1 MLKRVIYSIHRVLG
15 TFLSILF
22 LMWFLSGFVM
32 IYHNFPRVTPQ
43 DRNRATGVLSADM
56 PEIEEVLNR
65 IYPDTLI
72 QKISLKTTSYGQSV
86 FEVSTKDSSYN
97 LVADSSEFIQKVDYA
112 QIEDYAQKW
121 CSSDIV
127 KVDTLKEVDQWIPFN
142 RLMKDMP
149 IYKFYFGDSQKHQL
163 YISSRT
169 GEALQFT
176 DKDSRFWAWLGAIPH
191 WVYFTSLRQDG
202 ELWNTTVIWL
212 SGLGSIM
219 CLIGFGLG
227 IYMLVKQYRKKKNVG
242 TPYRKFSYKW
252 HHVLGFVF
260 GIFVFTFVFS
270 GMMSLASIPDWVI
283 KESKPSGKRGMF
295 GFSSML
301 KQKEYQLDYRAILL
315 YYPNQVKAIEWT
327 GFDKIPIYKVVTTDT
342 IYVLDASANN
352 ITSLFLTEQMVNDK
366 YTSQHKEPITLSLIT
381 EYDNYYVD
389 RKNKLPLPVYK
400 VDVSDADKTTY
411 YVNPQTGD
419 VRSFTTKSRVHKWM
433 YQGLHSFNFKFLVEH
448 PILWNLVMWVTMIGG
463 TLVSLSGVLL
473 SYKYLRRKFKR
484 LTRKNCKKE

>member
-1 MLKRVIYSIHRVLG
+1 MLKRIIYSIHRVLG

-22 LMWFLSGFVM
+22 LVWFLSGFVM

-43 DRNRATGVLSADM
+43 DRHRTTGVLSADM
-56 PEIEEVLNR
+56 PEIGEVLNR

-72 QKISLKTTSYGQSV
+72 QKINLKTTSYGQSV
-86 FEVSTKDSSYN
+86 FEISTKDSSYN
-97 LVADSSEFIQKVDYA
+97 LVADSSEFIRKVSYA
-112 QIEDYAQKW
+112 QIENYAQKW
-121 CSSDIV
+121 CSADIV
-127 KVDTLKEVDQWIPFN
+127 KVDTLSEVDQWIPFN
-142 RLMKDMP
+142 RLAKDMP
-149 IYKFYFGDSQKHQL
+149 IYKFHFGDSEKHQL

-176 DKDSRFWAWLGAIPH
+176 DKNSRFWAWVGAIPH

-212 SGLGSIM
+212 SGLGSVM
-219 CLIGFGLG
+219 CLLGFGLG
-227 IYMLVKQYRKKKNVG
+227 IYILVKQYGKKKKTG

-252 HHVLGFVF
+252 HHILGFVF
-260 GIFVFTFVFS
+260 GVFVFTFVFS

-283 KESKPSGKRGMF
+283 KEGKPSGRRGMF
-295 GFSSML
+295 GSSSTL
-301 KQKEYQLDYRAILL
+301 KPQAYQLDYRAILL
-315 YYPNQVKAIEWT
+315 YYPHEVKGIEWT
-327 GFDKIPIYKVVTTDT
+327 GFDKTPIYKVVTTDST
-342 IYVLDASANN
+342 YVLDASANN
-352 ITSLFLTEQMVNDK
+352 ITPLLLTEQVVKDK
-366 YTSQHKEPITLSLIT
+366 YTSQHKEPITVSVMT

-400 VDVSDADKTTY
+400 IDIDDADKTTY

-419 VRSFTTKSRVHKWM
+419 VRSFTTKSRMHKWM
-433 YQGLHSFNFKFLVEH
+433 YQGLHSFNFKFLAEH
-448 PILWNLVMWVTMIGG
+448 PILWNMVMWVIMIGG

>member
-1 MLKRVIYSIHRVLG
+1 MLKRIIYSIHRVLG

-22 LMWFLSGFVM
+22 LVWFLSGFVM

-43 DRNRATGVLSADM
+43 DRNRTTEVLSSDM
-56 PEIEEVLNR
+56 PGIGEVLNR

-72 QKISLKTTSYGQSV
+72 QRISLKITSYGQSV

-97 LVADSSEFIQKVDYA
+97 LVADSSEFIRKVNYA
-112 QIEDYAQKW
+112 QIENYARKW
-121 CSSDIV
+121 SIADIV
-127 KVDTLKEVDQWIPFN
+127 KVDTLSEVDQWIPFN
-142 RLMKDMP
+142 RLAKDMP
-149 IYKFYFGDSQKHQL
+149 IYKFHFGDTKKHQL

-212 SGLGSIM
+212 SALGSVM

-227 IYMLVKQYRKKKNVG
+227 IYMLIKQYRKKKKVG
-242 TPYRKFSYKW
+242 TPYRKFSYKC

-295 GFSSML
+295 GSSSIL
-301 KQKEYQLDYRAILL
+301 KPKEYQHDYRAILL
-315 YYPNQVKAIEWT
+315 YYPNRVKAIEWT

-342 IYVLDASANN
+342 VYVLDASANN
-352 ITSLFLTEQMVNDK
+352 ITPLLLTEKVVKDK
-366 YTSQHKEPITLSLIT
+366 YTSQHKEPITLSVMT

-419 VRSFTTKSRVHKWM
+419 VRSFTTKGRMQKWM
-433 YQGLHSFNFKFLVEH
+433 YQGLHSFNFKFLAEH
-448 PILWNLVMWVTMIGG
+448 PILWNIVMWVTMIGG

-473 SYKYLRRKFKR
+473 SYKYLRRKYKR
-484 LTRKNCKKE
+484 LTRKKCKKE

>member
-1 MLKRVIYSIHRVLG
+1 MLKRIIYSIHRVLG

-22 LMWFLSGFVM
+22 LVWFLSGFVM

-43 DRNRATGVLSADM
+43 DRNRTTGVLSADM
-56 PEIEEVLNR
+56 PEIGEVLNR

-72 QKISLKTTSYGQSV
+72 QKINLKTTSYGQSV
-86 FEVSTKDSSYN
+86 FEISTKDSSYN
-97 LVADSSEFIQKVDYA
+97 LVADSSEFIWEVDYT
-112 QIEDYAQKW
+112 QIEKYAQKW
-121 CSSDIV
+121 CTADIV
-127 KVDTLKEVDQWIPFN
+127 QVDTLNEVDQWVPFN

-149 IYKFYFGDSQKHQL
+149 IYKFHFGDTQKHQL

-176 DKDSRFWAWLGAIPH
+176 NKDSRFWAWLGAIPH

-212 SGLGSIM
+212 SGLGAVM
-219 CLIGFGLG
+219 CLLGFGLG
-227 IYMLVKQYRKKKNVG
+227 IYMLVKQYRKKKKLG

-270 GMMSLASIPDWVI
+270 GMMSLASIPDWII
-283 KESKPSGKRGMF
+283 KDSRPSVRREI
-295 GFSSML
+295 SML
-301 KQKEYQLDYRAILL
+301 NPEEYQLDYRAILL
-315 YYPNQVKAIEWT
+315 YYANEVKGIEWNS
-327 GFDKIPIYKVVTTDT
+327 FDKTPIYKVVTTDST
-342 IYVLDASANN
+342 YVLDGSVNN
-352 ITSLFLTEQMVNDK
+352 IVPLSLTEQKVKDK
-366 YTSQHKEPITLSLIT
+366 YTRQYAEDIVLSVMS

-389 RKNKLPLPVYK
+389 RKYKLPLPVYK
-400 VDVSDADKTTY
+400 IDIDDVDKTTY
-411 YVNPQTGD
+411 YVNPKTGD
-419 VRSFTTKSRVHKWM
+419 TRIYTTKGRIQKWM

-448 PILWNLVMWVTMIGG
+448 PIIWNLVMWVTMIGG

-473 SYKYLRRKFKR
+473 SYKYLRRKYKR
-484 LTRKNCKKE
+484 LTRKNCRKE